1 MRKLFIFFVAFL
13 ATLSGAV
20 WGQQYKATIDLDN
33 PQDGSGVDWM
43 WNNLGIEGISKFKC
57 FRIEENGTYLVKG
70 NSSENYIEVGQD
82 TWHEVTD
89 VTLVF
94 QDVTMSSTGY
104 RNRGPIW
111 VYNPGNNG
119 DEPLVKIQ
127 LKGTNRITNP
137 SGEGAAININNNANL
152 TIEDADNLEGILYV
166 EGNVGIGNPSGGI
179 GDIQINGGTVVADG
193 QPGIGGTNL
202 DNITK
207 FTLNGNAF
215 VVANGL
221 RINPNLQKGIFCNNS
236 DGNTTATV
244 YGDVVLN
251 STYPD
256 NEDYKLKI
264 DNNGILTLATG
275 YTLPK
280 DRMADIQADQARFK
294 AYEIEWISNSIGA
307 DETESSLP
315 ELFYGPNTEVTN
327 GVSYTCKNGRHL
339 PIGWL
344 NGDATNVVTSV
355 STSSNTPNNLTTVR
369 VGCAWIDA
377 SRTIYGTTKKPLTD
391 ATLRVYPE
399 SVSNVSFK
407 DDDSKLPEGISLSG
421 KVLSGTATNAGT
433 TKVPLTAYL
442 DETTKVEEKATTV
455 TFEIQ
460 EETDFVI
467 NTKDPKNNVHGESVY
482 DGKAMSHDVLEDQYI
497 DVYFTQD
504 KGQGGNATNIYFDIV
519 SCTYVPYADDED
531 GLGEEQTGVTEIKKA
546 GVYKNFIIKAADGQD
561 VSLDEGS
568 TYTIT
573 TGTFIIKK
581 ATVTITPT
589 TLEANESDTES
600 LPTIE
605 YTTESTVDSK
615 VETPNVTGTLALQ
628 TEEGQSVSDL
638 KTPGV
643 YNIVQGTVKMEK
655 REPFDP
661 SNYILK
667 IENKVFTIKD
677 DISDNTN
684 ITVSLT
690 GADDLIYKGSAYNVS
705 DYVTVEG
712 LEKDNYTVFV
722 KLKNQKSFFK
732 NADTYSIYLE
742 GKGTAFGE
750 YDTKATITINPK
762 KITSIKA
769 TDQSVTI
776 GNNPDLV
783 PSETTIT
790 IDGLIGE
797 EKPEYAGNNLTL
809 ASEADINIKGE
820 YIDALSIQSLDI
832 KDNDEE
838 GFLKSNYSGWDEV
851 AGNYGKGT
859 LTVTDDSGID
869 IEIPTGGEVTVD
881 GNGNYSFPYD
891 GKNHNDFFKAEG
903 VKVKVTY
910 TDGEEKTVELTKDNF
925 KVTYQKD
932 GSDFTSLNP
941 WNVGTYVATITV
953 TKEDPAAIKGKSTV
967 RTITV
972 TKRSLSATI
981 KPQTIETADASIK
994 TEVNGNVTI
1003 VNPVKTETAVLTG
1016 SLKVKDGLTLQA
1028 GHIYKGAIVKDNFTL
1043 TGGTDQNGFKAA
1055 NYELNDENI
1064 TAGDLTVKQATDP
1077 TDPEDIIPGDGNNEW
1092 KWDPAQNAYTMTY
1105 DGLEHGI
1112 TSLKIKLTTV
1122 GTDGE
1127 KTEKYETVNI
1137 TDVDYTPNK
1146 PKDFLEKG
1154 YTAEVIIPTNEYI
1167 KDGRASL
1174 RLMILKRDMTL
1185 DFHLPQS
1192 LTEGETPNW
1201 NAKTAITFTN
1211 LANPN
1216 KKVET
1221 PTIKD
1226 ECRLVIENG
1235 KAVLKGYPYIVD
1247 NAATGFK
1254 MNNYTVDYKNNGQ
1267 DITIDPDG
1275 DGDVEIP
1282 EIPVNP
1288 DEGGDGGDGQDP
1300 TKYYNIYDVTEYD
1313 FIDVSFSRHVVR
1325 EGGSVNVYLGI
1336 PEGLDPAAVTLMFK
1350 RSLYGGWEN
1359 LNTDDDG
1366 NYLINN
1372 IWTDIYVKAVV
1383 DESYI
1388 DPNPDENHIY
1398 IDLSE
1403 TNDSIWLY
1411 TERKLVEEGKTAVI
1425 QAEVAKSCQNKE
1437 IRYMY
1442 KRTVLGEW
1450 KEMPKDYSINQYVVR
1465 DITTDIYVKAYFVFD
1480 KQDPTTAKNPHHV
1493 YADITAT
1500 CEGLYLDATRHKVA
1514 DEGDT
1519 KVFLYVKKGFETKDA
1534 RYLFKR
1540 GLKGEWEDLV
1550 PGIEQNTFQ
1559 VTDIEGDIY
1568 LKGMDAVY
1576 TGTED
1581 IDGMVRV
1588 YTKDGSLFVYTAQP
1602 EEISVVSMTGV
1613 TVKRTR
1619 QTGLQSYPLNQG
1631 IYVVCVGEQVF
1642 KVRVK

>member
-1 MRKLFIFFVAFL
+1 MRKLFTFLVAFL

-20 WGQQYKATIDLDN
+20 WGQYKATIDLNN
-33 PQDGSGVDWM
+33 PQDGSGVDWL
-43 WNNLGIEGISKFKC
+43 NNNFIGRYPC
-57 FRIEENGTYLVKG
+57 FRIVENGTYLVTG
-70 NSSENYIEVGQD
+70 SSSENYIEIGSRAAPIA
-82 TWHEVTD
+82 HVTD

-94 QDVTMSSTGY
+94 QDVTMSSPGLD
-104 RNRGPIW
+104 NRGPIW

-127 LKGTNRITNP
+127 LKGKNRITNP

-152 TIEDADNLEGILYV
+152 IIEDADNLDGILYV
-166 EGNVGIGNPSGGI
+166 EGNVGIGNPNGSSGA
-179 GDIQINGGTVVADG
+179 IQINGGTVVAKG
-193 QPGIGGTNL
+193 APGIGGTAEDKIN
-202 DNITK
+202 T

-215 VVANGL
+215 VVTNGQ
-221 RINPNLQKGIFCNNS
+221 RIKPDLTKGIFCNEEE
-236 DGNTTATV
+236 GNVATV
-244 YGDVVLN
+244 YGNVLLN

-264 DNNGILTLATG
+264 DDNGTLTLAAG

-307 DETESSLP
+307 DKTESSLP

-327 GVSYTCKNGRHL
+327 GVSYTCKNGQHL

-407 DDDSKLPEGISLSG
+407 DDDSKLPEGISLLG
-421 KVLSGTATNAGT
+421 KVLSGTATSAGKT
-433 TKVPLTAYL
+433 EVPLTAYL
-442 DETTKVEEKATTV
+442 DETTKVEGKATTV

-482 DGKAMSHDVLEDQYI
+482 DGKVMSHEVLEDQYI

-504 KGQGGNATNIYFDIV
+504 KGQGGNASNKYFDIV
-519 SCTYVPYADDED
+519 SCTYQPYTDEE
-531 GLGEEQTGVTEIKKA
+531 GSLGTEETGVTEIKKA
-546 GVYKNFIIKAADGQD
+546 GVYKNFIIKAAEDQD
-561 VSLDEGS
+561 VSLNEGS

-573 TGTFIIKK
+573 SGSFTIKK
-581 ATVTITPT
+581 ATVTVTPT

-605 YTTESTVDSK
+605 YTTKSTVDSK
-615 VETPNVTGTLALQ
+615 VEIPNVTGTLALQ

-661 SNYILK
+661 SNYTLM
-667 IENKVFTIKD
+667 IESKKFTIKD

-684 ITVSLT
+684 ITVSVT
-690 GADDLIYKGSAYNVS
+690 GADNLIYKGSAYNVS
-705 DYVTVEG
+705 DYVTVGG
-712 LEKDNYTVFV
+712 LEEDTYEVIVKKDDEKVN
-722 KLKNQKSFFK
+722 LR
-732 NADTYSIYLE
+732 NADTYSIVLT

-750 YDTKATITINPK
+750 YDTKKTITIKPK
-762 KITSIKA
+762 EIKSIKA

-790 IDGLIGE
+790 IDELIGE
-797 EKPEYAGNNLTL
+797 EKPVYAGNNLML
-809 ASEADINIKGE
+809 DSKVDINIKGE
-820 YIDALSIQSLDI
+820 YIGALSIQSLDI
-832 KDNDEE
+832 KDNDDE

-851 AGNYGKGT
+851 ANNYGKGT

-869 IEIPTGGEVTVD
+869 IDIPEEGEIEVD
-881 GNGNYSFPYD
+881 ENGNVSFPYD
-891 GKNHNDFFKAEG
+891 GKNHNNFFADKKITVKYTEG
-903 VKVKVTY
+903 EKKETLELGASDYQVTW
-910 TDGEEKTVELTKDNF
+910 KKDN
-925 KVTYQKD
+925 
-932 GSDFTSLNP
+932 SEWTSTEEP
-941 WNVGTYVATITV
+941 WIVGTYVAKITV
-953 TKEDPAAIKGKSTV
+953 TKDDPAIKDKSTV

-972 TKRSLSATI
+972 TKRSLSAII
-981 KPQTIETADASIK
+981 KPQTIETAGASIK
-994 TEVNGNVTI
+994 TEANGNVTI

-1043 TGGTDQNGFKAA
+1043 TNGTDQNGFNAA

-1064 TAGDLTVKQATDP
+1064 TAGDLTVKQATNP
-1077 TDPEDIIPGDGNNEW
+1077 TDPEDIIPGDGDKDWTWNPTQ
-1092 KWDPAQNAYTMTY
+1092 KAYTMIY

-1112 TSLKIKLTTV
+1112 TSLKIKLITV

-1137 TDVDYTPNK
+1137 TDVDYKPNK
-1146 PKDFLEKG
+1146 PKDFQEKG
-1154 YTAEVIIPTNEYI
+1154 YTATVTIPTNEYI
-1167 KDGRASL
+1167 KNGTASL
-1174 RLMILKRDMTL
+1174 KLMILKRDMTL

-1211 LANPN
+1211 LANP
-1216 KKVET
+1216 KGKEET

-1235 KAVLKGYPYIVD
+1235 KAVLKGYPYIA
-1247 NAATGFK
+1247 NNTETGFNT
-1254 MNNYTVDYKNNGQ
+1254 NNYTVDYKNNGQ
-1267 DITIDPDG
+1267 DITIEPDG

-1313 FIDVSFSRHVVR
+1313 FIDVSFSRNVVR

-1500 CEGLYLDATRHKVA
+1500 SEGLYLDATRHKVA

-1550 PGIEQNTFQ
+1550 PGIEQNTFE
-1559 VTDIEGDIY
+1559 VTNIEEDIY
-1568 LKGMDAVY
+1568 LKGIDAIY

>member
-1 MRKLFIFFVAFL
+1 MRKLFTFLVAFL
-13 ATLSGAV
+13 ATVSGAV
-20 WGQQYKATIDLDN
+20 WGQYTAEIDIN
-33 PQDGSGVDWM
+33 
-43 WNNLGIEGISKFKC
+43 
-57 FRIEENGTYLVKG
+57 
-70 NSSENYIEVGQD
+70 
-82 TWHEVTD
+82 
-89 VTLVF
+89 
-94 QDVTMSSTGY
+94 
-104 RNRGPIW
+104 
-111 VYNPGNNG
+111 
-119 DEPLVKIQ
+119 
-127 LKGTNRITNP
+127 NP
-137 SGEGAAININNNANL
+137 SGDYYSGRYNRIVLPGSNNAHYRIYGNGSESSTRVRINGDCTITLDNVNILRESNSLTFNDLGRPFQLAENINVTLIIKGENSIESVKGSLPTDYVREGIFVPQNSTLTISKESDGRLYAKGCVGIGSVERFGSIPTGGAGPINIYGGTVIAEGTEAAFGGHDEANNI
-152 TIEDADNLEGILYV
+152 TIDGNTFVVAKGATTGIKPNRAKGILY
-166 EGNVGIGNPSGGI
+166 
-179 GDIQINGGTVVADG
+179 
-193 QPGIGGTNL
+193 
-202 DNITK
+202 
-207 FTLNGNAF
+207 
-215 VVANGL
+215 
-221 RINPNLQKGIFCNNS
+221 
-236 DGNTTATV
+236 NTTDKVNYPNGPKV
-244 YGDVVLN
+244 YGDVVLSSPAWLDDEHN
-251 STYPD
+251 FGYD
-256 NEDYKLKI
+256 KL
-264 DNNGILTLATG
+264 DFEQNATLTLGSGVFIPKEKVAGNEGKIRAYQMNYDANYFGGATEQQSINYFG
-275 YTLPK
+275 PNCTVTGIKDLECKEDPVQHQFLGWMSEDGTIHTNQTYTTPDPVGGGNLTK
-280 DRMADIQADQARFK
+280 LDTLTLKGA
-294 AYEIEWISNSIGA
+294 WINTNRTISITPSGFS
-307 DETESSLP
+307 ETELFLSPTNAKVKFEVQSGSSLP
-315 ELFYGPNTEVTN
+315 AGMQLDGRQLGGTYNTTSDHTTIFDVKINDTEEVRKNLIVTFDYAIN
-327 GVSYTCKNGRHL
+327 ITIKSASVVNKSYTSNAIEDAIKVVAVDENET
-339 PIGWL
+339 PIPVTLGKHYTIASYDYKPVDQ
-344 NGDATNVVTSV
+344 NAGNRNPDNTTIQEAGTYTNIKIATKGNDVAFVGGYKGEVGGELQITPYPIYVV
-355 STSSNTPNNLTTVR
+355 PTTKSAVE
-369 VGCAWIDA
+369 
-377 SRTIYGTTKKPLTD
+377 GTTINITYELQPNPTP
-391 ATLRVYPE
+391 A
-399 SVSNVSFK
+399 
-407 DDDSKLPEGISLSG
+407 G
-421 KVLSGTATNAGT
+421 KTPKTN
-433 TKVPLTAYL
+433 
-442 DETTKVEEKATTV
+442 
-455 TFEIQ
+455 
-460 EETDFVI
+460 
-467 NTKDPKNNVHGESVY
+467 
-482 DGKAMSHDVLEDQYI
+482 DGKLGLE
-497 DVYFTQD
+497 TENP
-504 KGQGGNATNIYFDIV
+504 GQENNI
-519 SCTYVPYADDED
+519 
-531 GLGEEQTGVTEIKKA
+531 
-546 GVYKNFIIKAADGQD
+546 
-561 VSLDEGS
+561 
-568 TYTIT
+568 TI
-573 TGTFIIKK
+573 
-581 ATVTITPT
+581 
-589 TLEANESDTES
+589 
-600 LPTIE
+600 
-605 YTTESTVDSK
+605 
-615 VETPNVTGTLALQ
+615 GTLALVDDERNKFYKNNY
-628 TEEGQSVSDL
+628 TLDESRLGTFFIKEDIGKDA
-638 KTPGV
+638 GE
-643 YNIVQGTVKMEK
+643 YNIVLSKSKWTYDGMEYNAK
-655 REPFDP
+655 D
-661 SNYILK
+661 IVTLK
-667 IENKVFTIKD
+667 K
-677 DISDNTN
+677 
-684 ITVSLT
+684 
-690 GADDLIYKGSAYNVS
+690 
-705 DYVTVEG
+705 G
-712 LEKDNYTVFV
+712 LE
-722 KLKNQKSFFK
+722 
-732 NADTYSIYLE
+732 
-742 GKGTAFGE
+742 
-750 YDTKATITINPK
+750 
-762 KITSIKA
+762 
-769 TDQSVTI
+769 TI
-776 GNNPDLV
+776 GNENYSVIFIKNNKPSALKNAGTYTVKVNGENNLGGTLV
-783 PSETTIT
+783 LTDAIT
-790 IDGLIGE
+790 IDKASINAIGAKPQSIKIGE
-797 EKPEYAGNNLTL
+797 QPNLSISDETVTIEDL
-809 ASEADINIKGE
+809 VGAEFPTVESKLSLKDGIDINVKGNHTG
-820 YIDALSIQSLDI
+820 ALIVPKELEL
-832 KDNDEE
+832 KDNIAT
-838 GFLKSNYSGWDEV
+838 GFYRSNYGELPSSFT
-851 AGNYGKGT
+851 AGT

-869 IEIPTGGEVTVD
+869 IDIPEEGEIEVD
-881 GNGNYSFPYD
+881 ENGNVSFPYD
-891 GKNHNDFFKAEG
+891 GKNHNNFFTDKKIT
-903 VKVKVTY
+903 VKY
-910 TDGEEKTVELTKDNF
+910 TEDEKEKTLELGINNYQVTWKKDN
-925 KVTYQKD
+925 
-932 GSDFTSLNP
+932 SEWTSTEEP

-1043 TGGTDQNGFKAA
+1043 TDGTDQNGFKAA

-1077 TDPEDIIPGDGNNEW
+1077 GDIIPGDGDKDWTWN
-1092 KWDPAQNAYTMTY
+1092 PTQNAYTMIY

-1112 TSLKIKLTTV
+1112 TQLKVKF
-1122 GTDGE
+1122 TDNE
-1127 KTEKYETVNI
+1127 NNVSYQVVKVTATYQPNVTPKEY
-1137 TDVDYTPNK
+1137 VDG
-1146 PKDFLEKG
+1146 G
-1154 YTAEVIIPTNEYI
+1154 YTATVSIPENEYI
-1167 KDGRASL
+1167 KNGTASL
-1174 RLMILKRDMTL
+1174 KLMILKRDMTL
-1185 DFHLPQS
+1185 DLHLPQS
-1192 LTEGETPNW
+1192 LTEGGTPNW

-1211 LANPN
+1211 LANP
-1216 KKVET
+1216 KGKEET

-1235 KAVLKGYPYIVD
+1235 KAVLKGYPYIED

-1267 DITIDPDG
+1267 DITINPDG

-1568 LKGMDAVY
+1568 LKGIDAVY

-1613 TVKRTR
+1613 AVKRTR

>member
-1 MRKLFIFFVAFL
+1 MRKLFTFLVAFL

-20 WGQQYKATIDLDN
+20 WGQGSASSPVELGESSPTLEITNSNETWYITTKPSETNTAGIRIDGGSPTIHLIDVN
-33 PQDGSGVDWM
+33 MSAGGSSIILEGGTSTKIVLEGV
-43 WNNLGIEGISKFKC
+43 NQIISEGSDAAIKVGLTSEL
-57 FRIEENGTYLVKG
+57 RILE
-70 NSSENYIEVGQD
+70 
-82 TWHEVTD
+82 
-89 VTLVF
+89 
-94 QDVTMSSTGY
+94 SSTGILSINTDKVAIGNQLSLSLY
-104 RNRGPIW
+104 
-111 VYNPGNNG
+111 PGNSATCGSVYISGGTIYTNG
-119 DEPLVKIQ
+119 YIGRFEVHGIRLQQSAIMITQQVTGTGFNSDDLEQGGVKFIGGTKAGEIVDAANEFTLNSPVPDGYSINMKNKPFTAGKGAVINKNMVLNASQINAYQISYDPNYQEGDVGVSTQQSINYFGPSTMVRNISDLECKGNPQTHQFLGWVDSDGTIHTNQTYTTSSEAPSGIRTLNLTGGWIDWNRVITVTSAGFQTTNLLLTPNNAKVSFEVNTSSSLPQNIQFNQGTRELSGTWNETEDKETIFDVKINDGTAAYKTVKVTFDYAADITITGARVKDNVTYTGSS
-127 LKGTNRITNP
+127 LKDAIEVTAVDGENKPVTVTLGVHYKISDYTYTKRILSSGNSNP
-137 SGEGAAININNNANL
+137 SDDPVAGKVIQEAGKYANIKIEPIPGRGVTLEDSPAYDGTVEGTLTVKPYSININVPTNQTALEGEAIDINYSLPETVHGKTPKTNDGKLALEDNATNPGTHNIVIGKLALEDDAQSGFYVNNYEL
-152 TIEDADNLEGILYV
+152 KEDNLGTFLIKEDIGK
-166 EGNVGIGNPSGGI
+166 EGNGYAITISDVEVEY
-179 GDIQINGGTVVADG
+179 NGEDHAS
-193 QPGIGGTNL
+193 
-202 DNITK
+202 NITLTK
-207 FTLNGNAF
+207 NGNAVETSNYSISF
-215 VVANGL
+215 STEAGSVSEVINAGKYKITINGL
-221 RINPNLQKGIFCNNS
+221 NDLGGSLIK
-236 DGNTTATV
+236 
-244 YGDVVLN
+244 
-251 STYPD
+251 
-256 NEDYKLKI
+256 EDAI
-264 DNNGILTLATG
+264 
-275 YTLPK
+275 
-280 DRMADIQADQARFK
+280 
-294 AYEIEWISNSIGA
+294 EI
-307 DETESSLP
+307 TP
-315 ELFYGPNTEVTN
+315 RKVT
-327 GVSYTCKNGRHL
+327 
-339 PIGWL
+339 
-344 NGDATNVVTSV
+344 
-355 STSSNTPNNLTTVR
+355 
-369 VGCAWIDA
+369 
-377 SRTIYGTTKKPLTD
+377 
-391 ATLRVYPE
+391 
-399 SVSNVSFK
+399 
-407 DDDSKLPEGISLSG
+407 
-421 KVLSGTATNAGT
+421 
-433 TKVPLTAYL
+433 
-442 DETTKVEEKATTV
+442 
-455 TFEIQ
+455 
-460 EETDFVI
+460 
-467 NTKDPKNNVHGESVY
+467 
-482 DGKAMSHDVLEDQYI
+482 
-497 DVYFTQD
+497 
-504 KGQGGNATNIYFDIV
+504 
-519 SCTYVPYADDED
+519 
-531 GLGEEQTGVTEIKKA
+531 
-546 GVYKNFIIKAADGQD
+546 IKAADQTIKIGEQPE
-561 VSLDEGS
+561 LD
-568 TYTIT
+568 
-573 TGTFIIKK
+573 
-581 ATVTITPT
+581 A
-589 TLEANESDTES
+589 ANHTAEK
-600 LPTIE
+600 PVIE
-605 YTTESTVDSK
+605 IDKLVPN
-615 VETPNVTGTLALQ
+615 ETPSFEGGLSLAPDANV
-628 TEEGQSVSDL
+628 
-638 KTPGV
+638 
-643 YNIVQGTVKMEK
+643 NI
-655 REPFDP
+655 
-661 SNYILK
+661 
-667 IENKVFTIKD
+667 
-677 DISDNTN
+677 
-684 ITVSLT
+684 
-690 GADDLIYKGSAYNVS
+690 
-705 DYVTVEG
+705 
-712 LEKDNYTVFV
+712 
-722 KLKNQKSFFK
+722 
-732 NADTYSIYLE
+732 ADTY
-742 GKGTAFGE
+742 A
-750 YDTKATITINPK
+750 
-762 KITSIKA
+762 
-769 TDQSVTI
+769 
-776 GNNPDLV
+776 
-783 PSETTIT
+783 
-790 IDGLIGE
+790 
-797 EKPEYAGNNLTL
+797 
-809 ASEADINIKGE
+809 
-820 YIDALSIQSLDI
+820 DALSISSLTMKNNVDG
-832 KDNDEE
+832 N
-838 GFLKSNYSGWDEV
+838 FLASNYSITN
-851 AGNYGKGT
+851 ASNYGTGT

-891 GKNHNDFFKAEG
+891 GKNHNDFFTAEG

-910 TDGEEKTVELTKDNF
+910 TDGEEKTVKLTDNDF
-925 KVTYQKD
+925 EVKYQKD
-932 GSDFTSLNP
+932 GSDFTSEEP

-981 KPQTIETADASIK
+981 NPQTIETTDASIE
-994 TEVNGNVTI
+994 TGANENVTI
-1003 VNPVKTETAVLTG
+1003 DNPVKTEKAVLTG
-1016 SLKVKDGLTLQA
+1016 LLKVKDGLTLQA

-1043 TGGTDQNGFKAA
+1043 ADGTDQNGFKAA
-1055 NYELNDENI
+1055 NYELKDEKI
-1064 TAGDLTVKQATDP
+1064 TAGDLTVKQATNP
-1077 TDPEDIIPGDGNNEW
+1077 TDPGDIIPSDGENDW
-1092 KWDPAQNAYTMTY
+1092 TWYPTQNAYTMIY

-1112 TSLKIKLTTV
+1112 TQLKVKF
-1122 GTDGE
+1122 TDSE
-1127 KTEKYETVNI
+1127 NNVSYQVVKVTATYQ
-1137 TDVDYTPNK
+1137 PNVT
-1146 PKDFLEKG
+1146 PKDYVDGG
-1154 YTAEVIIPTNEYI
+1154 YTATVTIPENEYI
-1167 KDGRASL
+1167 KGGTATL
-1174 RLMILKRDMTL
+1174 KLMILKRDMTL

-1201 NAKTAITFTN
+1201 NAKTAITFAN

-1313 FIDVSFSRHVVR
+1313 FIDVSFSRNVVR

-1493 YADITAT
+1493 YVDITAT

-1534 RYLFKR
+1534 RYQFKR

-1568 LKGMDAVY
+1568 LKGIDAVY

>member
-1 MRKLFIFFVAFL
+1 MRRLFTFLVAFL

-20 WGQQYKATIDLDN
+20 WGQGSASSPVELGEFSSTLEITNSSETWYITTKPGETNTAGIRIDGGSPTIHLIDVNMSAGGSSIVLEGYTTATFVL
-33 PQDGSGVDWM
+33 
-43 WNNLGIEGISKFKC
+43 EGISS
-57 FRIEENGTYLVKG
+57 ITSQNGTDAAIKVGVDSQLNISIESTGILTINTPNSNNYAIGGRGTASVGSGTVYFDGGTIMTNGIIGDFEWHGMRLENSAVLIANAVTGTRGNTSGLEHGGVKFIG
-70 NSSENYIEVGQD
+70 GTTAGEIVDAANEFTLNSPVPDGYSINMKNKPFTAGKGAVIKKNMVLNASQINAYQISYDPNYQEGDAGGSTQQSINYFGPSTTVRNILGLECKGDPQKHQFLGWVDSDGTIHTNQTYTTSSAAPSGVQTLNLTGGWIDWNRVITVTSAGFQTTSLLLTPNNAKASFNVNASSSLPQNILFNQSTRELSGTWNETEDKETTFDVKINDGTVAYKTVEVTFDYAADITITGASVKDNVTYTGSSLKDAIEVTAVDG
-82 TWHEVTD
+82 ENKPVT
-89 VTLVF
+89 VTLGVHY
-94 QDVTMSSTGY
+94 TISEYT
-104 RNRGPIW
+104 
-111 VYNPGNNG
+111 YNQR
-119 DEPLVKIQ
+119 IS
-127 LKGTNRITNP
+127 GTSVANP
-137 SGEGAAININNNANL
+137 SDDPNTGKVIQQAGTYTGIKIAAKPGKGVTLEDSPAYDGTVEGTLTVKPYPININVPTNQTALEGDPIEIKYSLPTVHDKTPKTNDGKLALKDNATNPGTHNIVIGKLALEDDAQSGFYVNNYEL
-152 TIEDADNLEGILYV
+152 KEDNLGTFLIKEDIGK
-166 EGNVGIGNPSGGI
+166 EGNGYAITISDVEVEY
-179 GDIQINGGTVVADG
+179 NGEDHAS
-193 QPGIGGTNL
+193 
-202 DNITK
+202 NITLTK
-207 FTLNGNAF
+207 NGNAVETSNYSISF
-215 VVANGL
+215 STEAGSVSEVINAGKYKITINGL
-221 RINPNLQKGIFCNNS
+221 NDLGGSLIK
-236 DGNTTATV
+236 
-244 YGDVVLN
+244 
-251 STYPD
+251 
-256 NEDYKLKI
+256 EDAI
-264 DNNGILTLATG
+264 
-275 YTLPK
+275 
-280 DRMADIQADQARFK
+280 
-294 AYEIEWISNSIGA
+294 EI
-307 DETESSLP
+307 TP
-315 ELFYGPNTEVTN
+315 RKVT
-327 GVSYTCKNGRHL
+327 
-339 PIGWL
+339 
-344 NGDATNVVTSV
+344 
-355 STSSNTPNNLTTVR
+355 
-369 VGCAWIDA
+369 
-377 SRTIYGTTKKPLTD
+377 
-391 ATLRVYPE
+391 
-399 SVSNVSFK
+399 
-407 DDDSKLPEGISLSG
+407 
-421 KVLSGTATNAGT
+421 
-433 TKVPLTAYL
+433 
-442 DETTKVEEKATTV
+442 
-455 TFEIQ
+455 
-460 EETDFVI
+460 
-467 NTKDPKNNVHGESVY
+467 
-482 DGKAMSHDVLEDQYI
+482 
-497 DVYFTQD
+497 
-504 KGQGGNATNIYFDIV
+504 
-519 SCTYVPYADDED
+519 
-531 GLGEEQTGVTEIKKA
+531 
-546 GVYKNFIIKAADGQD
+546 IKAADQTIKIGEQPE
-561 VSLDEGS
+561 LD
-568 TYTIT
+568 
-573 TGTFIIKK
+573 
-581 ATVTITPT
+581 A
-589 TLEANESDTES
+589 ANHTAEK
-600 LPTIE
+600 PVIE
-605 YTTESTVDSK
+605 IDKLVPN
-615 VETPNVTGTLALQ
+615 ETPSFEGGLSLAPDANV
-628 TEEGQSVSDL
+628 
-638 KTPGV
+638 
-643 YNIVQGTVKMEK
+643 NI
-655 REPFDP
+655 
-661 SNYILK
+661 
-667 IENKVFTIKD
+667 
-677 DISDNTN
+677 
-684 ITVSLT
+684 
-690 GADDLIYKGSAYNVS
+690 
-705 DYVTVEG
+705 
-712 LEKDNYTVFV
+712 
-722 KLKNQKSFFK
+722 
-732 NADTYSIYLE
+732 ADTY
-742 GKGTAFGE
+742 A
-750 YDTKATITINPK
+750 
-762 KITSIKA
+762 
-769 TDQSVTI
+769 
-776 GNNPDLV
+776 
-783 PSETTIT
+783 
-790 IDGLIGE
+790 
-797 EKPEYAGNNLTL
+797 
-809 ASEADINIKGE
+809 
-820 YIDALSIQSLDI
+820 DALSISSLTMKNNVDG
-832 KDNDEE
+832 N
-838 GFLKSNYSGWDEV
+838 FLASNYSITN
-851 AGNYGKGT
+851 ASNYGTGT

-891 GKNHNDFFKAEG
+891 GKNHNDFFTAEG

-910 TDGEEKTVELTKDNF
+910 TDGEEKTVKLTDNDF
-925 KVTYQKD
+925 EVKYQKD
-932 GSDFTSLNP
+932 GSDFTSEEP

-981 KPQTIETADASIK
+981 NPQTIETTDASIE
-994 TEVNGNVTI
+994 TGANENVTI
-1003 VNPVKTETAVLTG
+1003 DNPVKTEKAVLTG
-1016 SLKVKDGLTLQA
+1016 LLKVKDGLTLQA

-1043 TGGTDQNGFKAA
+1043 ADGTDQNGFKAA
-1055 NYELNDENI
+1055 NYELKDEKI
-1064 TAGDLTVKQATDP
+1064 TAGDLTVKQATNP
-1077 TDPEDIIPGDGNNEW
+1077 TDPGDIIPSDGENDW
-1092 KWDPAQNAYTMTY
+1092 TWYPTQNAYTMIY

-1112 TSLKIKLTTV
+1112 TQLKVKF
-1122 GTDGE
+1122 TDSE
-1127 KTEKYETVNI
+1127 NNVSYQVVKVTATYQ
-1137 TDVDYTPNK
+1137 PNVT
-1146 PKDFLEKG
+1146 PKDYVDGG
-1154 YTAEVIIPTNEYI
+1154 YTATVTIPENEYI
-1167 KDGRASL
+1167 KGGTATL
-1174 RLMILKRDMTL
+1174 KLMILKRDMTL

-1201 NAKTAITFTN
+1201 NAKTAITFAN

-1313 FIDVSFSRHVVR
+1313 FIDVSFSRNVVR

-1493 YADITAT
+1493 YVDITAT

-1534 RYLFKR
+1534 RYQFKR

-1568 LKGMDAVY
+1568 LKGIDAVY

-1602 EEISVVSMTGV
+1602 EEISVVSMIGV